1 MDGIRHAGLALAAA
15 EYLTRT
21 SEYGIRLVFAIA
33 DRQQEKLTDSQV
45 VVSYGQD

>member
-21 SEYGIRLVFAIA
+21 SEYGIRLVFANA
-33 DRQQEKLTDSQV
+33 DRRLEMLTDSQM
-45 VVSYGQD
+45 VVSYGRD